1 MTEAQKRLLI
11 LLGLAFGAC
20 ISSGFGRFAYGL
32 ILPYMQADLAWSY
45 SQAGWLSTVNA
56 IGYLAGALAT
66 VWLVARFAQER
77 LYAWVSE
84 LTTLTLIASGLTR
97 DFWWMSLWRFGSGAF
112 AAPVFIAVGALAS
125 NLYGADQKKNAMA
138 IALAFGGGGLGMVLS
153 ALAFPHFFAA
163 QGAAAWPYAWLAL
176 GGASVLMLPMGLW
189 AAKQLQ
195 TPVRQAEDAPPQRLG
210 PMGFSM
216 VAYFSFAVGYIVYLT
231 FLSAFLKTLGA
242 SPWTVTLI
250 WSIVGVG
257 TIASSF
263 VWRGVIGRY
272 RTGLP
277 MALTLTCV
285 AVGSVLPV
293 VFPTMLG
300 LLVSSVLFGLSVF
313 MPPTSVTSFIRQNNP
328 PDTWGRLMGIYT
340 VIFAVGQCIG
350 PIAAGLI
357 GDAFGNIGYGLMAAG
372 AILMVGAVA
381 AGFQR
386 ALGEAPAK

>member
-1 MTEAQKRLLI
+1 MTDRARLLI

-32 ILPYMQADLAWSY
+32 ILPSMQADLGWSY

-56 IGYLAGALAT
+56 IGYLAGAVAT
-66 VWLVARFAQER
+66 VGLVTRVAQER
-77 LYAWVSE
+77 LYAWGIV
-84 LTTLTLIASGLTR
+84 LTTLMLIASGLTR
-97 DFWWMSLWRFGSGAF
+97 EFWWMSLWRFGAGVF

-153 ALAFPHFFAA
+153 ALVFPHVFAGY
-163 QGAAAWPYAWLAL
+163 GAGVWPMAWLAL
-176 GGASVLMLPMGLW
+176 GGASVLMLPLGLW
-189 AAKQLQ
+189 AARQLN
-195 TPVRQAEDAPPQRLG
+195 TPVRQAEDAPPERLG
-210 PMGFSM
+210 PMGYSM

-242 SPWTVTLI
+242 GAWTVSLI
-250 WSIVGVG
+250 WSIVGLG
-257 TIASSF
+257 TIVSSF

-272 RTGLP
+272 RSGLP
-277 MALTLTCV
+277 MAVTLTCV

-300 LLVSSVLFGLSVF
+300 LLASSVLFGLSVF

-350 PIAAGLI
+350 PIAAGAI
-357 GDAFGNIGYGLMAAG
+357 GDAFGNIGFGLLAAG
-372 AILMVGAVA
+372 AILLLGAGA
-381 AGFQR
+381 A
-386 ALGEAPAK
+386 ALQKPLGQQG